1 MTGRD
6 RDRSR
11 EVVEAVEAY
20 AVAES
25 DMRHR
30 ARRSMALGESEF
42 SVLRDLVAEQSG
54 AGLTP
59 GDVSRRL
66 GASSAS
72 TTALLDRLERA
83 GYLHREAHP
92 TDRRRVLL
100 VPSETARA
108 QMDATIGAFERDVEG
123 VARGLRDDEVDI
135 VLAFLARIA
144 AAAGG
149 MTRTG
154 NARQSSI

>member
-1 MTGRD
+1 MSGRD
-6 RDRSR
+6 GHRSR
-11 EVVEAVEAY
+11 QIVEAVEAF

-30 ARRSMALGESEF
+30 ARRSMALGENEF
-42 SVLRDLVAEQSG
+42 AVLRDLIAEQSG

-59 GDVSRRL
+59 SDVSRRL

-108 QMDATIGAFERDVEG
+108 EIDATIGALERDVEG
-123 VARGLRDDEVDI
+123 VARGLRDDEVDV
-135 VLAFLARIA
+135 VLAFLERIA

-149 MTRTG
+149 ATG
-154 NARQSSI
+154 AGSARQPSI